1 MNPLT
6 KRLCVLTIAL
16 CLSTL
21 ALVSMASAANESST
35 LPLASMM
42 RPANEIQS
50 PQFFDPQ
57 SSFVLQTTFT
67 LTVSTIGAGTVA
79 ANPPGPSYAANT
91 QVVLT
96 ATPNAGNN
104 FLTWTGDFGSN
115 DPTKPVI
122 TITMNANKSL
132 TAIFVAS
139 GPPPPVVQYRL
150 NIAIVPQTSAGRV
163 DRVPSKDAYN
173 QDEQVRLT
181 AVANPGWQFKQW
193 SGDATGTSN
202 PVTVTMA
209 TTRSVAAE
217 FQQLCYT
224 LTVNKN
230 PANVGTFS
238 QNPAPNCN
246 NGTQYLSGTAVVL
259 TANQATGYTF
269 SNWSGCDSASGVTCN
284 VTMNATKSV
293 TANYAPVTSS
303 SASSSSASSS
313 SAASSSAA
321 SSSAVSSSAA
331 SSSTTSSSAASSV
344 QVLAT
349 ITPLLGGVATV
360 TPTPRPTSA
369 LPSTGLP
376 LTWLI
381 VGVVLVL
388 IVVGAR
394 YLRQNS
400 VS

>member
-1 MNPLT
+1 M
-6 KRLCVLTIAL
+6 
-16 CLSTL
+16 L

-57 SSFVLQTTFT
+57 SSFALQTTFT
-67 LTVSTIGAGTVA
+67 LTVNTIGAGTVA

-132 TAIFVAS
+132 TAVFVAS

-259 TANQATGYTF
+259 TANQAPGYTF
-269 SNWSGCDSASGVTCN
+269 SNWSGCDAASGVTCN
-284 VTMNATKSV
+284 VTMNAAKSV

-303 SASSSSASSS
+303 STASSSSTVSS
-313 SAASSSAA
+313 SATSSSATSSA
-321 SSSAVSSSAA
+321 TSSSATSSSVASSSAA

-349 ITPLLGGVATV
+349 ITPLLSGVATV

-400 VS
+400 VP